1 MKKTLLSL
9 CLLLCMVFTMVACS
23 STPYDYN
30 LDDYIS
36 FEGGANVYKTLTAT
50 QKEIQAYVNQN
61 RYALIETLTTKDANG
76 NAKIGTDH
84 LINKGAAQAGDVVTL
99 TYSGIIAGETEAN
112 SACTSTAA
120 INVTIG
126 TDYEGLP
133 AGFDDALVGV
143 VLGEEKTGI
152 VLTYPAEHEN
162 ETLRDKEVTFT
173 VKVSKIARPNYV
185 PSVVTDKTVALVQL
199 GDKLTLDYSGILEG
213 ELTAFQGGTAT
224 DTNRWIG
231 SSNLIDG
238 FEDQLLGAPL
248 GVELKLKMTFPQ
260 DYPDKTK
267 AGKNVTFTV
276 TVDAIDRPQ
285 AELTVALLNENKN
298 AAYATLD
305 EWYSELAQTR
315 KEELA
320 QSKLLAKVK
329 IIAFPK
335 EETTRYAENIVN
347 YYEYIAAYS
356 GYSLSYYAQASGYET
371 LEAFITG
378 SVIPQAQKQ
387 VKNEMMLLKVAQLEN
402 ITVSDD
408 EFNAYLEA
416 HFAEN
421 GYDTPKQFRKEAG
434 EENIR
439 LMILCEK
446 TTKYLASIM
455 VVE

>member
-1 MKKTLLSL
+1 
-9 CLLLCMVFTMVACS
+9 
-23 STPYDYN
+23 
-30 LDDYIS
+30 
-36 FEGGANVYKTLTAT
+36 
-50 QKEIQAYVNQN
+50 
-61 RYALIETLTTKDANG
+61 
-76 NAKIGTDH
+76 
-84 LINKGAAQAGDVVTL
+84 
-99 TYSGIIAGETEAN
+99 
-112 SACTSTAA
+112 
-120 INVTIG
+120 
-126 TDYEGLP
+126 
-133 AGFDDALVGV
+133 
-143 VLGEEKTGI
+143 
-152 VLTYPAEHEN
+152 
-162 ETLRDKEVTFT
+162 
-173 VKVSKIARPNYV
+173 
-185 PSVVTDKTVALVQL
+185 
-199 GDKLTLDYSGILEG
+199 LEG

-224 DTNRWIG
+224 DTNLWIG

-347 YYEYIAAYS
+347 YYIAAYS